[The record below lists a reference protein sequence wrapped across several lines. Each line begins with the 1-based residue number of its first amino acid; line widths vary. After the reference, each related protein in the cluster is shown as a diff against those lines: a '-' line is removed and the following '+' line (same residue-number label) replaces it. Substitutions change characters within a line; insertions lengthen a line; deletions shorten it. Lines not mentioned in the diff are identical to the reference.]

1 MSYDENFKNARQQT
15 VKRPHNIS
23 MEYRKKLA
31 VSGVEDVESF
41 DEREIVMRTA
51 GGTLVISGE
60 DLSVSRLSVE
70 TGDVSVHGLIASL
83 CYEDTAAEGRGL
95 WAKLFH

>member
-1 MSYDENFKNARQQT
+1 MSYDESFKSTKQQT
-15 VKRPHNIS
+15 VKKPHNLTL
-23 MEYRKKLA
+23 EDRKKLA

-41 DEREIVMRTA
+41 DEREIVMRTT

-70 TGDVSVHGLIASL
+70 TGDVSVQGLIDSL
-83 CYEDTAAEGRGL
+83 CYEDNAAEGRGL